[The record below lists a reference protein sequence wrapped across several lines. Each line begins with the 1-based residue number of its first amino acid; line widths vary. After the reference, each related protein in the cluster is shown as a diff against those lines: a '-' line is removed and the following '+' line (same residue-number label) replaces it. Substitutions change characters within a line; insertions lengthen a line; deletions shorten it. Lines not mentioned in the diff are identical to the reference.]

1 MKINKT
7 ALKAI
12 KDTHEKMNNII
23 TNEYNSGVLE
33 NIEDEILK
41 ASELCDNLNIE
52 VSDDEITLIRFLVGH
67 AMYRGFHESL
77 STNTATDNVEKVE

>member
-1 MKINKT
+1 MKIKKT

-23 TNEYNSGVLE
+23 TNKYNSGVLE

-41 ASELCDNLNIE
+41 ASELCDNLDIE
-52 VSDDEITLIRFLVGH
+52 VSDDEITLIRFLIGH
-67 AMYRGFHESL
+67 AMYRGFQES
-77 STNTATDNVEKVE
+77 SSINIAADNAEKVE